1 MVRLEHEVLQSVLKP
16 SRYTGGEWNAVIKD
30 HDKVDCTWALALP
43 DVYEV
48 GMSNLGLAILYE
60 ILNRRGDIA
69 AERVY
74 APWTDMEEEMRKR
87 QMPLFSLETKTEI
100 AAFDFVGFSLQ
111 YEMIYTNVLNMLD
124 LAGIPLWAKDRGED
138 MPFIVGGGPCVYNV
152 EPIADF
158 FDFFIVGEGE
168 EAILEVS
175 DALIQ
180 WKKEGRPGG
189 RRGFLR
195 RLLQVDG
202 IYVPSFYEPE
212 YDEEGN
218 YKDLRPLAD
227 EAKTVIYK
235 RVVKDMDTVSSVEHP
250 VVPYMDIVHNRIM
263 LELFRGCSRGCRFC
277 QAGICYRPARER
289 TEKNLR
295 KMARGLVDA
304 TGYDEMSLTS
314 LSSADYSCL
323 GRLVD
328 DLMDDF
334 KDEKVSF
341 SLPSLRIDSFSIDLA
356 HKMQQVRKSGLTF
369 APEAGTQRLRDV
381 INKGVTEENLMKA
394 CGAAFRQGWKQVKL
408 YFMMGLPTE
417 TDEDVIGIAK
427 LAKKVV
433 DLYTEIKGKRGCKV
447 TISVACFVPKPYTPF
462 QWFGQLPIEEFQRR
476 QQLLKENI
484 TDRAI
489 TFNYHDAR
497 LSVIEGVFAR
507 GDRRLAKVL
516 YQAWQDGAKFDGW
529 SDLYRD
535 DVWHEAFKKCGIDM
549 GYYNFRTRNFNEPL
563 PWLITSPGVNQ
574 EFLLREWH
582 HAMRGNFTE
591 DCRRGRCTA
600 CGICPNLGVHVI
612 DYKKQE
618 DAREKQ
624 EQEALAEQSAKAAA
638 EHAEATKQE
647 QPAHDPKGPGT
658 QRHLYAW
665 RAEITKGEELR
676 YVSHL
681 DYANLFLRAFDRAK
695 LPMAYSEGF
704 NPHMKVA
711 FASALSLGVTSAS
724 EYMDFELTKPL
735 CQPEIFDR
743 LQKELPPG
751 AKLLKLCEIKGKHKA
766 LMSEADEAVYTLR
779 VPFAGTEAEAKSSL
793 AAYNQAETAV
803 WHRVTPKKT
812 RDIET
817 KQYMKKPVEAV
828 LEDGELKLKMDIT
841 ITQSGSVKPLE
852 VLSLIAKDF
861 GLAVNPAEALIERQG
876 IFGHGKK
883 LIDLV

>member
-1 MVRLEHEVLQSVLKP
+1 MLDQVQKP
-16 SRYTGGEWNAVIKD
+16 TRYTGGEMNTQLKPWDSAKL
-30 HDKVDCTWALALP
+30 HFAFCFP
-43 DVYEV
+43 DTYEV
-48 GMSNLGLAILYE
+48 GMSHLGMKILY
-60 ILNRRGDIA
+60 A
-69 AERVY
+69 AMNQQPDMLCER
-74 APWTDMEEEMRKR
+74 AFMPWVDMMELMKQENV
-87 QMPLFSLETKTEI
+87 PLFTLESRSPLS
-100 AAFDFVGFSLQ
+100 AFDVVGFTLQ
-111 YEMIYTNVLNMLD
+111 YEMSYSNILAMLE
-124 LAGIPLWAKDRGED
+124 LGGIPLLRENRREED
-138 MPFIVGGGPCVYNV
+138 PIVVAGGPCAFN
-152 EPIADF
+152 
-158 FDFFIVGEGE
+158 
-168 EAILEVS
+168 
-175 DALIQ
+175 
-180 WKKEGRPGG
+180 
-189 RRGFLR
+189 
-195 RLLQVDG
+195 
-202 IYVPSFYEPE
+202 PE
-212 YDEEGN
+212 
-218 YKDLRPLAD
+218 PLAD
-227 EAKTVIYK
+227 FIDAFMVGDGEEQILDLNRVIMQGREEGASRMTILKRLCAIRGVYVPALYDVQYNADGTIASMKPNCPEAPEKVLKAIIPDLDKAFYPTEI
-235 RVVKDMDTVSSVEHP
+235 P
-250 VVPYMDIVHNRIM
+250 VPYMEIIHDRIM
-263 LELFRGCSRGCRFC
+263 LEIMRGCTRGCRFC
-277 QAGICYRPARER
+277 QAGILYRPVRER
-289 TEKNLR
+289 SLEH
-295 KMARGLVDA
+295 LVELA
-304 TGYDEMSLTS
+304 QQLENTTGYEEIS
-314 LSSADYSCL
+314 LSSLSSGDYTCL
-323 GRLVD
+323 AELIRELIRRL
-328 DLMDDF
+328 
-334 KDEKVSF
+334 DEKHVSI
-341 SLPSLRIDSFSIDLA
+341 SLPSLRLDSVLKDSLEA
-356 HKMQQVRKSGLTF
+356 TQKEKKTSLTF

-417 TDEDVIGIAK
+417 TDEDVIGIAE

-476 QQLLKENI
+476 QQLLKEHI

-516 YQAWQDGAKFDGW
+516 HQAWLDGAKFDGW

-535 DVWHEAFKKCGIDM
+535 DVWHEAFRKCGVDM
-549 GYYNFRTRNFNEPL
+549 GYYNMRTRNFNEPL
-563 PWLITSPGVNQ
+563 PWLVTSPGVNQ

-582 HAMRGNFTE
+582 HAMNASLTE

-618 DAREKQ
+618 DARLEAEQEKAAEKQ
-624 EQEALAEQSAKAAA
+624 QTAEP
-638 EHAEATKQE
+638 T
-647 QPAHDPKGPGT
+647 PAPASDPKGPGRPRT
-658 QRHLYAW
+658 LYAW

-751 AKLLKLCEIKGKHKA
+751 AKLLKLREIKGKHKA
-766 LMSEADEAVYTLR
+766 LMSEADEAIYKLR
-779 VPFAGTEAEAKSSL
+779 VPFAGTEAAAQASIE
-793 AAYNQAETAV
+793 AYNKAGEAV

-817 KQYMKKPVEAV
+817 KQYMKKPVAFAV
-828 LEDGELKLKMDIT
+828 ADGELRLTMDIV

-852 VLSLIAKDF
+852 VLALIVKDF

-876 IFGHGKK
+876 IFGNGKK